1 MSLQNEMN
9 RWRHICVRTSAE
21 AADYDD
27 SEKAFLKIQLN
38 VTDEQNEKDKVKEKE
53 QQQIKVKEEKPA
65 EKIFDE
71 IMFGYIDKVKSPNIN
86 TIVKLLN

>member
-1 MSLQNEMN
+1 
-9 RWRHICVRTSAE
+9 
-21 AADYDD
+21 
-27 SEKAFLKIQLN
+27 LN

-71 IMFGYIDKVKSPNIN
+71 IMFGYIDKVKSPYIN

>member
-1 MSLQNEMN
+1 
-9 RWRHICVRTSAE
+9 
-21 AADYDD
+21 
-27 SEKAFLKIQLN
+27 LN

-71 IMFGYIDKVKSPNIN
+71 IMFGYIDKVKSPYTN